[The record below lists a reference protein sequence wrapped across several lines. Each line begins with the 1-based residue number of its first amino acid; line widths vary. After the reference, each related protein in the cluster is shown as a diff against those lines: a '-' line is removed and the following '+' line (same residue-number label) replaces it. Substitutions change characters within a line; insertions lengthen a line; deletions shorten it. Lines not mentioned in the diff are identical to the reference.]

1 MKLATSKNQLSS
13 VGSSDKGFRQT
24 KKASSSPS
32 SSANASSLPVVTP
45 PRRGLVNKARFFGFG
60 ECELK
65 LFAQLF

>member
-45 PRRGLVNKARFFGFG
+45 PRRGLVNKARFGFG